1 MKAET
6 KAKIQKKVSAVKRW
20 AKDNLP
26 WMLFWTGTGAV
37 VYGGLKSFDNTRDIR
52 KLARQDTELA
62 REVIDLREQ
71 RKEDLDRMLELERQ
85 QNLLFERALRE
96 SGLPFR
102 STPLWNASRTCFKT
116 RRISLPG
123 TG

>member
-26 WMLFWTGTGAV
+26 GLLFWAGTATV
-37 VYGGLKSFDNTRDIR
+37 VYGGLKSYDNTKAIR
-52 KLARQDTELA
+52 LQSRQNASLA
-62 REVIDLREQ
+62 REVMDLQEQ
-71 RKEDLDRMLELERQ
+71 RKEDQDRMLELERQ

-96 SGLPFR
+96 TEG
-102 STPLWNASRTCFKT
+102 KT
-116 RRISLPG
+116 E
-123 TG
+123 